1 MPRLAVLLLISVTAG
16 ACFVGED
23 EAQGDETAGEED
35 ELRFRPSNVDTTL
48 PDVDA
53 LGYEVKLK
61 VDDANRGRETF
72 TAEVKGT
79 YVATKAAGELVLD
92 FEGNHVDDVRVG
104 TRIAEHRREGSKL
117 IVKLPARVSERQT
130 FTTRIKV
137 HGDVRQ
143 SDGANPNDFSAF
155 GGLMVKQRNAEGKR
169 IFTTLSWPSK
179 ARRWLPL
186 RDHPRD
192 GAMVAFDVTFPK
204 SYLVLANGKKLGE
217 SENADGTKTW
227 RYEANTD
234 MPTYDFHVS
243 AYDGWK
249 VEEKRSQTQTIATY
263 TYANAARHVPTV
275 YGDIGKAMDFYEKTY
290 GKYRWEQASFIEE
303 PIFGGGMEHA
313 GVISMDET
321 LFSDP
326 AGARD
331 TAFHELAHHWSGNL
345 VRVRRWNDFWL
356 SEGFT
361 EYLTER
367 ALFATYGADERRRVL
382 HEYLSTSL
390 SEDRSNPHALAP
402 RGDEI
407 DVLTIFDGISYQKGA
422 LTVRMLERI
431 LGTEKMDAFLE
442 GWFDRHAFGA
452 VTSED
457 LQREISEA
465 AGRDLKSFFDSFV
478 YSGYHPELKVTF
490 DATNVRVEQIQTKG
504 IASGFVFPLDL
515 EFTDAAGQK
524 KRIAVDLTGKVTTK
538 AHGLASAPTS
548 VIVDPDEYA
557 IATVTCGQNAGTTT
571 QCKTGYRCASSFCV
585 PD

>member
-1 MPRLAVLLLISVTAG
+1 MCDKVGMRRLALLLMVSVAG
-16 ACFVGED
+16 CFVGQD
-23 EAQGDETAGEED
+23 DAQQPGGDAVEGEED
-35 ELRFRPSNVDTTL
+35 ELRFRSNVVDTSL

-61 VDDANRGRETF
+61 VDDANKGRETF
-72 TAEVKGT
+72 AAEVKGT
-79 YVATKAAGELVLD
+79 YVATKALDELTLD
-92 FEGNHVDDVRVG
+92 FEGNQVDDVRVG
-104 TRIAEHRREGSKL
+104 TRIAEHRRDGNKL
-117 IVKLPARVSERQT
+117 IVKLPARISDRQT

-143 SDGANPNDFSAF
+143 ADGANPNDFSAF
-155 GGLMVKQRNAEGKR
+155 GGLMAKQRNAEGKR

-204 SYLVLANGKKLGE
+204 TYVVLANGKKLGE
-217 SENADGTKTW
+217 SENGDGTKTW
-227 RYEANTD
+227 RYESNEA

-249 VEEKRSQTQTIATY
+249 VDEQRSETQTIKTY
-263 TYANAARHVPTV
+263 TYANAASKVPAI
-275 YGDIGKAMDFYEKTY
+275 YGDIDKAMDFYERTF
-290 GKYRWEQASFIEE
+290 GKYRWESASFIEE

-321 LFSDP
+321 LFPDP
-326 AGARD
+326 KGARD

-345 VRVRRWNDFWL
+345 VRIRRWNDFWL

-361 EYLTER
+361 EYLCER
-367 ALFATYGADERRRVL
+367 ALFATYGAEERKRVL
-382 HEYLSTSL
+382 TEYRDSAL

-402 RGDEI
+402 RGAEI

-422 LTVRMLERI
+422 LTLRMLERI
-431 LGTEKMDAFLE
+431 VGSEKMDAFLK

-452 VTSED
+452 VTTED
-457 LQREISEA
+457 LEKELSQES
-465 AGRDLKSFFDSFV
+465 GKDLQAFFASFV

-490 DATNVRVEQIQTKG
+490 DATNVKVEQVQTKG
-504 IASGFVFPLDL
+504 IATGFVFPLDVDL
-515 EFTDAAGQK
+515 VDAAGAK
-524 KRIAVDLTGKVTTK
+524 HRVVVELTGKVTTQ
-538 AHGLASAPTS
+538 AHGLAAAPKS
-548 VIVDPDEYA
+548 VVVDPDQYA
-557 IATVTCGQNAGTTT
+557 IAVV
-571 QCKTGYRCASSFCV
+571 R
-585 PD
+585 

>member
-1 MPRLAVLLLISVTAG
+1 MRRFVLLLMTSMA
-16 ACFVGED
+16 ACFAGED
-23 EAQGDETAGEED
+23 DARPDDSVAGEED
-35 ELRFRPSNVDTTL
+35 ELRFRSNVVDTSL
-48 PDVDA
+48 PEVDA

-61 VDDANRGRETF
+61 VDDASRGRETF
-72 TAEVKGT
+72 VAEIKGT
-79 YVATKAAGELVLD
+79 YVATKALDELALD
-92 FEGNHVDDVRVG
+92 FEGNDVDDVRVG

-217 SENADGTKTW
+217 SDNADGTKTW
-227 RYEANTD
+227 RYESNAA

-249 VEEKRSQTQTIATY
+249 VADHRSQTQTIKSY
-263 TYANAARHVPTV
+263 TYANAARHVPAV
-275 YGDIGKAMDFYEKTY
+275 YGDIGKAMDFLEKKY
-290 GKYRWEQASFIEE
+290 GSYRWEQASFIEE

-313 GVISMDET
+313 GVVSMDET
-321 LFSDP
+321 LFDDP
-326 AGARD
+326 TGARD
-331 TAFHELAHHWSGNL
+331 TAFHELVHHWSGNL
-345 VRVRRWNDFWL
+345 VRIRRWNDFWL

-367 ALFATYGADERRRVL
+367 ALFDTYGSAERTRVL
-382 HEYLSTSL
+382 HEYISSTLSA
-390 SEDRSNPHALAP
+390 DRSNPHALAP

-407 DVLTIFDGISYQKGA
+407 DVLEIFDAISYQKGA

-431 LGTEKMDAFLE
+431 VGTEKMDAFLKD
-442 GWFDRHAFGA
+442 WFDRHAFGA

-457 LQREISEA
+457 LQKEISEA
-465 AGRDLKSFFDSFV
+465 AGKDLKSFFDSFV

-490 DATNVRVEQIQTKG
+490 DATNVRVEQVQTKG

-515 EFTDAAGQK
+515 DFVDAAGQK
-524 KRIAVDLTGKVTTK
+524 KRVVVDLTGKVTTK
-538 AHGLASAPTS
+538 AHGLGQLPAS

-557 IATVTCGQNAGTTT
+557 IATSTCGAQAGTTSA
-571 QCKTGYRCASSFCV
+571 CKTGYRCSSSQCV
-585 PD
+585 PE

>member
-1 MPRLAVLLLISVTAG
+1 MRRFVVLLVASMT
-16 ACFVGED
+16 ACFAD
-23 EAQGDETAGEED
+23 SDADDAPAGDVSDAED
-35 ELRFRPSNVDTTL
+35 ELRFRSNVVDTSL

-53 LGYEVKLK
+53 LGYEVKLR

-72 TAEVKGT
+72 SAEVKGT
-79 YVATKAAGELVLD
+79 YVATKALAELALD
-92 FEGNHVDDVRVG
+92 FEGNAIDDVRVG
-104 TRIAEHRREGSKL
+104 SRIAEHRREGDKL
-117 IVKLPARVSERQT
+117 IVKLPAGIAERQT
-130 FTTRIKV
+130 FTTRIKL

-204 SYLVLANGKKLGE
+204 TYLVLANGKKLGE
-217 SENADGTKTW
+217 SDNADGSKTW
-227 RYEANTD
+227 RYEANTA

-243 AYDGWK
+243 AYDGWT
-249 VEEKRSQTQTIATY
+249 VEEERSQTQSIRSY

-275 YGDIGKAMDFYEKTY
+275 YGDIGKAMDFYETKY

-313 GVISMDET
+313 GVVSMDET

-326 AGARD
+326 HGARD

-367 ALFATYGADERRRVL
+367 ALHAMYGDAERKRVL
-382 HEYLSTSL
+382 GEYRQSTFAA
-390 SEDRSNPHALAP
+390 DRSNPHALAP

-407 DVLTIFDGISYQKGA
+407 DVLEIFDAISYQKGA

-431 LGTEKMDAFLE
+431 VGTETMDAFLKS
-442 GWFDRHAFGA
+442 WFDRHAWNA
-452 VTSED
+452 VTTED
-457 LQREISEA
+457 LEKELSEHS
-465 AGRDLKSFFDSFV
+465 GKDLRPFFASFV

-490 DATNVRVEQIQTKG
+490 DATNVRVEQVQTKG
-504 IASGFVFPLDL
+504 IATGFVFPLDL
-515 EFTDAAGQK
+515 DL
-524 KRIAVDLTGKVTTK
+524 VDGTGRKHRVVVELTGRVTTK
-538 AHGLASAPTS
+538 PHGLAAAPTS
-548 VIVDPDEYA
+548 VVVDPEQYA
-557 IATVTCGQNAGTTT
+557 IAVV
-571 QCKTGYRCASSFCV
+571 R
-585 PD
+585 

>member
-1 MPRLAVLLLISVTAG
+1 MRRFVLLLVASMA
-16 ACFVGED
+16 ACFAGED
-23 EAQGDETAGEED
+23 DASSGGEDVAGEED
-35 ELRFRPSNVDTTL
+35 ELRFRGSVVDTSL

-53 LGYEVKLK
+53 LGYEVKLR
-61 VDDANRGRETF
+61 VDDANRGGETF

-79 YVATKAAGELVLD
+79 YVATKALDELVLD
-92 FEGNHVDDVRVG
+92 FEGNQVDDVRVG
-104 TRIAEHRREGSKL
+104 TRIAEHRRQGDKL
-117 IVKLPARVSERQT
+117 IVKLPARIAERQT
-130 FTTRIKV
+130 FSTRIKL

-155 GGLMVKQRNAEGKR
+155 GGLMVKQRNDEGKR

-217 SENADGTKTW
+217 SENGDGTKTW
-227 RYEANTD
+227 RYEANTA

-243 AYDGWK
+243 AYDAWK
-249 VEEKRSQTQTIATY
+249 VDEKRSAGGHAVRTY
-263 TYANAARHVPTV
+263 TYANAARHVPAV
-275 YGDIGKAMDFYEKTY
+275 YGDIAKAMNFYESKF

-321 LFSDP
+321 LFADP
-326 AGARD
+326 SGARD

-367 ALFATYGADERRRVL
+367 ALFATYGEAERKRVL
-382 HEYLSTSL
+382 REYLDSTL
-390 SEDRSNPHALAP
+390 SADRSDPHALAP

-407 DVLTIFDGISYQKGA
+407 DVLSIFDAISYQKGA

-431 LGTEKMDAFLE
+431 VGTEKMDAFLK
-442 GWFDRHAFGA
+442 GWFDRHAWGA
-452 VTSED
+452 VTTED
-457 LQREISEA
+457 LEKELSEES
-465 AGRDLKSFFDSFV
+465 GKDLKGFFASFV

-490 DATNVRVEQIQTKG
+490 DATNVKVEQVQTKG
-504 IASGFVFPLDL
+504 APGGFVFPLDV
-515 EFTDAAGQK
+515 DVVDRDGQK
-524 KRIAVDLTGKVTTK
+524 HRVVVDMTGKVATK
-538 AHGLASAPTS
+538 PHGLASAPQS
-548 VIVDPDEYA
+548 VVVDPEQYA
-557 IATVTCGQNAGTTT
+557 IAVV
-571 QCKTGYRCASSFCV
+571 R
-585 PD
+585 

>member
-1 MPRLAVLLLISVTAG
+1 MRRFVLLLMVASAG
-16 ACFVGED
+16 CFAGED
-23 EAQGDETAGEED
+23 DAQGDVTGGEED
-35 ELRFRPSNVDTTL
+35 ELRFRSNVVDTSL

-61 VDDANRGRETF
+61 VDDANKGHETF

-79 YVATKAAGELVLD
+79 YVATKALDELSLD
-92 FEGNHVDDVRVG
+92 FEGNQVDDVRVG
-104 TRIAEHRREGSKL
+104 TRIAEHRRDGNRL
-117 IVKLPARVSERQT
+117 IVKLPARMSDRQT

-143 SDGANPNDFSAF
+143 ADGANPNDFSAF
-155 GGLMVKQRNAEGKR
+155 GGLMVKQRNTEGKR

-192 GAMVAFDVTFPK
+192 GAMVTFDVTFPK
-204 SYLVLANGKKLGE
+204 NYLVLANGKKAGE
-217 SENADGTKTW
+217 TSNADGTKTW
-227 RYEANTD
+227 RYEADTA
-234 MPTYDFHVS
+234 MPTYDFHIS

-249 VEEKRSQTQTIATY
+249 VDEHRSQTQTIKTY
-263 TYANAARHVPTV
+263 TYANAASKVPAI
-275 YGDIGKAMDFYEKTY
+275 YGDVNKAMDFYEKTY
-290 GKYRWEQASFIEE
+290 GKYRWTSASYIEE

-321 LFSDP
+321 LFPDP

-345 VRVRRWNDFWL
+345 VRIRRWNDFWL

-367 ALFATYGADERRRVL
+367 ALFATYGADERKRVL
-382 HEYLSTSL
+382 GEYRDTTF

-402 RGDEI
+402 RGNEI

-422 LTVRMLERI
+422 LTLRMLERI
-431 LGTEKMDAFLE
+431 VGTEKMDAFLK
-442 GWFDRHAFGA
+442 GWFDRHAFGSVA
-452 VTSED
+452 TED
-457 LQREISEA
+457 LEKELSDA
-465 AGRDLKSFFDSFV
+465 SGKDLKAFFASFV

-490 DATNVRVEQIQTKG
+490 DATNVKVEQVQTKG
-504 IASGFVFPLDL
+504 IATGFVFPLDIDL
-515 EFTDAAGQK
+515 VDSAGAK
-524 KRIAVDLTGKVTTK
+524 HRVVVDLTGKSTTK
-538 AHGLASAPTS
+538 AHGLGAAPAS
-548 VIVDPDEYA
+548 VVVDPEQYA
-557 IATVTCGQNAGTTT
+557 IAVV
-571 QCKTGYRCASSFCV
+571 K
-585 PD
+585 